1 MVMLIFVDAD
11 VAPFTICHHLVCLIY
26 VVDFHVY
33 SRDQKKKIPYSFW
46 SSGGM
51 WLGVSVYACVYDLGR
66 RSKGSIKLG
75 WD

>member
-33 SRDQKKKIPYSFW
+33 SRDQKKKYHIPF
-46 SSGGM
+46 GA
-51 WLGVSVYACVYDLGR
+51 LVVC
-66 RSKGSIKLG
+66 G
-75 WD
+75 WV